1 MNFERKLSPLKS
13 MGVGIKVYRCGNCG
27 RYTSEDGSLLGSEE
41 RKKVEKIVEE
51 IGDSKTELVHGECC
65 IHEFNRID
73 EFNRMQV
80 TREMALD
87 AQDPSLEGTWI

>member
-1 MNFERKLSPLKS
+1 MNFERGQDPKKS
-13 MGVGIKVYRCGNCG
+13 MNIGIKVYRCGNCG
-27 RYTSEDGSLLGSEE
+27 SFTNEDGSPLSDDEF
-41 RKKVEKIVEE
+41 KKIKKIIDE
-51 IGDSKTELVHGECC
+51 IGDSKTELVHGDCC
-65 IHEFNRID
+65 VHDFNRIN